1 MAPKPVTHLLR
12 PAKPFAQEYKLT
24 LADRIPPAINSRY
37 LFVYKAPDSTEYQ
50 KSLTERL
57 SRALTS
63 FLCQPEAGVLAL
75 PQLAGKIYS
84 DKKTARLS
92 LKVTKESAV
101 KFVVSHR
108 SDITY
113 KQLRPDQGFP
123 MRYLDGKT
131 FATGLENIPGPDRSG
146 GLEAFSAQ
154 ITFITGGFVL
164 CVNKHHFL
172 LDANSTGKLIQWWLK
187 RARSYMPGREAED
200 IKFADPSMTL
210 AMHDNSSLMLETS
223 VPAETHEDWKV
234 IPDAKPHVFG
244 QELPPATVMFIGKM
258 LPSLKPKIEN
268 AVFHFSAESL
278 AELHTSTSAH
288 ATETFSKHDAVS
300 ALLWRCVTRA
310 RMFSVDALAQP
321 DNSMLALAVNGRQ
334 RLEPKMAAEYF
345 GNAAF
350 FAPTVVPIPI
360 LTSTGAKSLAD
371 VALAIRGS
379 IAKNTT
385 NSHFRS
391 LLQLIAAQ
399 KKTSDVVNA
408 CQVYM
413 GKDVMLTSWERMF
426 GSLKDLDVG
435 VGSFQSMRLPDGGSF
450 DGLGMV
456 MPCYGLRDSTPTEK
470 TDGYG
475 GGLEVS
481 LDLLHTHME
490 SLKTDEEWTRYAR
503 WTEK

>member
-210 AMHDNSSLMLETS
+210 AMHDNSSLKT
-223 VPAETHEDWKV
+223 
-234 IPDAKPHVFG
+234 
-244 QELPPATVMFIGKM
+244 GK
-258 LPSLKPKIEN
+258 
-268 AVFHFSAESL
+268 
-278 AELHTSTSAH
+278 
-288 ATETFSKHDAVS
+288 
-300 ALLWRCVTRA
+300 
-310 RMFSVDALAQP
+310 
-321 DNSMLALAVNGRQ
+321 
-334 RLEPKMAAEYF
+334 
-345 GNAAF
+345 
-350 FAPTVVPIPI
+350 
-360 LTSTGAKSLAD
+360 
-371 VALAIRGS
+371 
-379 IAKNTT
+379 
-385 NSHFRS
+385 
-391 LLQLIAAQ
+391 
-399 KKTSDVVNA
+399 
-408 CQVYM
+408 
-413 GKDVMLTSWERMF
+413 
-426 GSLKDLDVG
+426 
-435 VGSFQSMRLPDGGSF
+435 SFQMQSRMYSVKSCHLLP
-450 DGLGMV
+450 
-456 MPCYGLRDSTPTEK
+456 
-470 TDGYG
+470 
-475 GGLEVS
+475 
-481 LDLLHTHME
+481 
-490 SLKTDEEWTRYAR
+490 
-503 WTEK
+503 

>member
-1 MAPKPVTHLLR
+1 MAPKITTHILR
-12 PAKPFAQEYKLT
+12 PTEPFVQEYKLT
-24 LADRIPPAINSRY
+24 LADRIPPGINSRY

-57 SRALTS
+57 SKALSS
-63 FLCQPEAGVLAL
+63 FLCQPKAGVLAL

-84 DKKTARLS
+84 DKKTGRLS
-92 LKVTKESAV
+92 LKVTKDSGV

-108 SDITY
+108 NDISY

-123 MRYLDGKT
+123 MRYLNGKI
-131 FATGLENIPGPDRSG
+131 FATGLENIPSPDRGG

-154 ITFITGGFVL
+154 ITFISGGFVL

-187 RARSYMPGREAED
+187 RARSYIPGRESED
-200 IKFADPSMTL
+200 IKFTDPSITL
-210 AMHDNSSLMLETS
+210 TMHDNSSLLLETS
-223 VPAETHEDWKV
+223 VDSEIHEDWKV

-244 QELPPATVMFIGKM
+244 QELPPASVMFIGKM

-278 AELHTSTSAH
+278 ADLHSSTSAH

-310 RMFSVDALAQP
+310 RMFAVDSVVQP
-321 DNSMLALAVNGRQ
+321 ASSMLALAVNGRQ
-334 RLEPKMAAEYF
+334 RLEPKMVPEYF

-350 FAPTVVPIPI
+350 FAPTIVPIPI
-360 LTSTGAKSLAD
+360 LTSTGSKSLAD

-385 NSHFRS
+385 NSHMRS
-391 LLQLIAAQ
+391 LLQLIASQ
-399 KKTSDVVNA
+399 KKTTDVVNA
-408 CQVYM
+408 FQVYM
-413 GKDVMLTSWERMF
+413 GKDIMLTSWERMF
-426 GSLKDLDVG
+426 GNLQDLDVG
-435 VGSFQSMRLPDGGSF
+435 VGTFQSMRLPDGGSF

-456 MPCYGLRDSTPTEK
+456 MPCYGLRDSVPTEK
-470 TDGYG
+470 TDSYG

-481 LDLLHTHME
+481 LDLLRVHME
-490 SLKTDEEWTRYAR
+490 CLKTDEEWTRYAR